1 MASVYNFSKNTL
13 LKITAIQNTITIII
27 TYKLLQAFFTDP
39 DSPSVVVYYLSAGEL
54 IDTKHP
60 ITTLSLIIELVKFQF
75 HQVMIPYINL
85 LSCHSLP
92 NTCSGFLSSFP
103 CQSAI

>member
-1 MASVYNFSKNTL
+1 MAHNDYYYQSKALISLSLN
-13 LKITAIQNTITIII
+13 ITIII
-27 TYKLLQAFFTDP
+27 TYKLLQAYFTDP
-39 DSPSVVVYYLSAGEL
+39 DSPSVVVYYLSAREL

-85 LSCHSLP
+85 FSCHSLP
-92 NTCSGFLSSFP
+92 NACSGFLSSFP